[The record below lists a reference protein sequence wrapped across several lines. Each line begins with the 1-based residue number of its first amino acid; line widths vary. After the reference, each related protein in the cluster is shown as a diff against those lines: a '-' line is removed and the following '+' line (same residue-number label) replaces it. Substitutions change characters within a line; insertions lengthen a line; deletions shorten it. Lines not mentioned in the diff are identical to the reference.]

1 MKKVFFVFLALVAF
15 ASCKKDDLP
24 NSPSSGEKEVVRLSL
39 SGDLGEARGLILTP
53 KEQGGK
59 VKIEVKSGDR
69 KLRADYLIV
78 NSTGQYTSGEIDLK
92 VDADGKKFQA
102 MEDIDISSLGGGQL
116 KVSLLVRTGS
126 ATPGTVLQKFNTTQ
140 PVSASV
146 ALISTGNNLVRGV
159 DPHGMPYISARNLSL
174 KMAGFLLRM
183 KIKNDTDKDYHIR
196 AIRSESF
203 GITSNGL
210 LYYDTTTG
218 QITLPIG
225 SATTVFTFPE
235 GNQGILLRSGEESQ
249 DEYLFYCAT
258 SPAQYSRGEIALDV
272 EPVDG
277 TYGQAVFTDF
287 PMLSNGTTSRDG
299 KLMRTTLTLREMTN
313 PLTYFDG
320 KMAGQT
326 PTAVSP
332 TVTFAGFTNNAKV
345 TTNVGYYLDGEA
357 KQLNIP
363 GYHIANEYELD
374 AIYPAALGPHS
385 RANSTVPIYI
395 KADKVLGGDLGQL
408 SLGDYYEDG
417 RLQGHL
423 YHPNPAQ
430 IGSHSF
436 EYANGTFIR
445 GNSAESID
453 PAPYYRY
460 PEDGSWPRSSVYVFS
475 SLRLLEDPNKKIVVY
490 ALLFDKVVGAG
501 SRRYGYYTE
510 EAMKRIPGLKRIRLL
525 NSAARYAYRF
535 SYYRDK
541 VIIEACPVGADPN
554 IQTAKDVRDRNVFA
568 TSTKV
573 ERREIVYLPST
584 SKRRDGGFTY
594 NRKQAGQVAKWPDRP
609 GYPSIWTHSIP
620 EYPLLPLTFGFRICY
635 TENYPPYVYLDS
647 QGISSTPIGPR
658 YDTAPEIEAPY
669 SNPSRY
675 PVLLFKNK
683 D

>member
-59 VKIEVKSGDR
+59 VKIEVKSEDR
-69 KLRADYLIV
+69 KLRATYMIV
-78 NSTGQYTSGEIDLK
+78 SSTGQNIWGSIDLK
-92 VDADGKKFQA
+92 VDADGKKFQG

-126 ATPGTVLQKFNTTQ
+126 ATPSTVLQKFNTTQ

-146 ALISTGNNLVRGV
+146 ALISTGNNLVRGA
-159 DPHGMPYISARNLSL
+159 DPHGMPHIVARNLSL

-183 KIKNDTDKDYHIR
+183 KIKNDTGKDYHIR

-203 GITSNGL
+203 GVNRYGQLSYNS
-210 LYYDTTTG
+210 TTG
-218 QITLPIG
+218 QFSIPIDPV
-225 SATTVFTFPE
+225 TNVFTFPE

-258 SPAQYSRGEIALDV
+258 SPSQYSRGEIALDV

-287 PMLSNGTTSRDG
+287 PMLSNGTTSREG
-299 KLMRTTLTLREMTN
+299 KLVRTTLTLREMTN

-332 TVTFAGFTNNAKV
+332 TITFAGFTNNAKV
-345 TTNVGYYLDGEA
+345 TTNVGYYLREEA
-357 KQLNIP
+357 EQLNIS
-363 GYHIANEYELD
+363 GYHIASEYELS
-374 AIYPAALGPHS
+374 AVYPGVLMTFLGS
-385 RANSTVPIYI
+385 NKTVPIYI
-395 KADKVLGGDLGQL
+395 KADKVLGGYREQLGHHN
-408 SLGDYYEDG
+408 YYADG
-417 RLQGHL
+417 RVLDL
-423 YHPNPAQ
+423 LNISAAQ

-453 PAPYYRY
+453 PAPYD
-460 PEDGSWPRSSVYVFS
+460 PGDGTWSPTPYVFS

-490 ALLFDKVVGAG
+490 ALLFDKVAQTG
-501 SRRYGYYTE
+501 STPYNFYTQM
-510 EAMKRIPGLKRIRLL
+510 AVPQAPGLKRIRLL
-525 NSAARYAYRF
+525 NSTARYAYRF

-541 VIIEACPVGADPN
+541 VVIEACPVGADPN
-554 IQTAKDVRDRNVFA
+554 IQTAKEVRDRNVFA

-573 ERREIVYLPST
+573 ERREIVYVPRESGR
-584 SKRRDGGFTY
+584 KDGGFTY
-594 NRKQAGQVAKWPDRP
+594 NRRQAGQVAKWPAGPSRP
-609 GYPSIWTHSIP
+609 TIWTHSIP
-620 EYPLLPLTFGFRICY
+620 EYPFLPLTFGFTTNHRDRA
-635 TENYPPYVYLDS
+635 PYIAIEG
-647 QGISSTPIGPR
+647 QGHDSTPIGIR
-658 YDTAPEIEAPY
+658 YNTAPEVVPPY
-669 SNPSRY
+669 SSPYRY

>member
-59 VKIEVKSGDR
+59 VKIEVKSEDR
-69 KLRADYLIV
+69 KLRATYMIV
-78 NSTGQYTSGEIDLK
+78 SSTGQNIWGSIDLK
-92 VDADGKKFQA
+92 VDADGKKFQG

-126 ATPGTVLQKFNTTQ
+126 ATPSTVLQKFNTTQ

-146 ALISTGNNLVRGV
+146 ALISTGNNLVRGA
-159 DPHGMPYISARNLSL
+159 DPHGMPHIVARNLSL

-203 GITSNGL
+203 GVNRYGSL
-210 LYYDTTTG
+210 SYSTTTDRFS
-218 QITLPIG
+218 IPIDHV
-225 SATTVFTFPE
+225 TNVLTFPE

-258 SPAQYSRGEIALDV
+258 SPSQYSRGEIALDV

-299 KLMRTTLTLREMTN
+299 KLVRTTLTLREMTN

-332 TVTFAGFTNNAKV
+332 TITFAGFTNNAKV
-345 TTNVGYYLDGEA
+345 TTNVGYYLREEA
-357 KQLNIP
+357 EQLNIS
-363 GYHIANEYELD
+363 GYHVANEYELS
-374 AIYPAALGPHS
+374 AVYPGALMNFLGS
-385 RANSTVPIYI
+385 NSTVPIYI
-395 KADKVLGGDLGQL
+395 KADKVLGGYREQLGHL
-408 SLGDYYEDG
+408 NYYEDRR
-417 RLQGHL
+417 RLDFRNHL
-423 YHPNPAQ
+423 AAQ

-453 PAPYYRY
+453 PAPYNPGDRTWS
-460 PEDGSWPRSSVYVFS
+460 PVPYVFS

-490 ALLFDKVVGAG
+490 ALLFDKVAQTG
-501 SRRYGYYTE
+501 STPYEFYTQI
-510 EAMKRIPGLKRIRLL
+510 AVPQIPGLKRIRLL
-525 NSAARYAYRF
+525 NSTARYAYRF

-541 VIIEACPVGADPN
+541 VVIEACPVGADPN

-573 ERREIVYLPST
+573 ERREIVYVPRESGR
-584 SKRRDGGFTY
+584 KDGGFTY
-594 NRKQAGQVAKWPDRP
+594 NRRQAGQVAKWPPAGSGRP
-609 GYPSIWTHSIP
+609 TIWTHSIP
-620 EYPLLPLTFGFRICY
+620 EYPFLPLTFGFK
-635 TENYPPYVYLDS
+635 TNYRDRAPYIAIDGQGDS
-647 QGISSTPIGPR
+647 FTPIGTR
-658 YDTAPEIEAPY
+658 YNTAPEVVPPY
-669 SNPSRY
+669 SSPYRY

>member
-59 VKIEVKSGDR
+59 VKIEVKSEDR
-69 KLRADYLIV
+69 KLRATYMIV
-78 NSTGQYTSGEIDLK
+78 SSTGRNIWGSIDLK
-92 VDADGKKFQA
+92 VDADGKKFQG

-126 ATPGTVLQKFNTTQ
+126 ATPSTVLQKFNTTQ

-146 ALISTGNNLVRGV
+146 ALISTGNNLVRGA
-159 DPHGMPYISARNLSL
+159 DPHGMPHIVARNLSL

-183 KIKNDTDKDYHIR
+183 KIKNDTGKDYHIR

-203 GITSNGL
+203 GVNRYGQLSYNS
-210 LYYDTTTG
+210 TTG
-218 QITLPIG
+218 QFSIPIDPV
-225 SATTVFTFPE
+225 TNVFTFPE

-258 SPAQYSRGEIALDV
+258 SPSQYSRGEIALDV

-299 KLMRTTLTLREMTN
+299 KLVRTTLTLREMTN

-332 TVTFAGFTNNAKV
+332 TITFAGFTNNAQV
-345 TTNVGYYLDGEA
+345 TTNVGYYLREEA
-357 KQLNIP
+357 EQLNIS
-363 GYHIANEYELD
+363 GYHVANEYELS
-374 AIYPAALGPHS
+374 AVYPGALRNSLGS
-385 RANSTVPIYI
+385 NSTVPIYI
-395 KADKVLGGDLGQL
+395 KADKVLGGYREQLGHHN
-408 SLGDYYEDG
+408 YYADG
-417 RLQGHL
+417 RVLDL
-423 YHPNPAQ
+423 NNIFAAQ

-453 PAPYYRY
+453 PAPYD
-460 PEDGSWPRSSVYVFS
+460 PGDGTWSPMPYVFS

-490 ALLFDKVVGAG
+490 ALLFDKVAQTG
-501 SRRYGYYTE
+501 STPYNFYTQM
-510 EAMKRIPGLKRIRLL
+510 AVPQAPGLKRIRLL
-525 NSAARYAYRF
+525 NSTARYAYRF

-541 VIIEACPVGADPN
+541 VVIEACPVGADPN
-554 IQTAKDVRDRNVFA
+554 IQTAKEVRDRNVFA

-573 ERREIVYLPST
+573 ERREIVYVPRESAR
-584 SKRRDGGFTY
+584 KDGGFTY
-594 NRKQAGQVAKWPDRP
+594 NRRQAGQVAKWPAGPSRP
-609 GYPSIWTHSIP
+609 TIWTHSIP
-620 EYPLLPLTFGFRICY
+620 EYPFLPLTFGF
-635 TENYPPYVYLDS
+635 TTNYRDRVPYIAIEG
-647 QGISSTPIGPR
+647 QGRSSTPIGTR
-658 YDTAPEIEAPY
+658 YNTAPEVVPPY
-669 SNPSRY
+669 SSPYRY